1 MKRFLRALVFVLIT
15 VFLVSCSLS
24 GDNNEQSGEVVDQT
38 LPRSPS
44 PANNEQNQ
52 SLVVTLSWVYDGAE
66 TFDIYFGENTP
77 PRTLI
82 AANRAENS
90 LIVPGLDYSTR
101 YYWQVIAEL
110 PNGDIV
116 EGPIWSFV
124 TKPRGTTDEGYVLI
138 DYGLE
143 TEPPTFV
150 NVFFQVID
158 LNGIGVDNLTTSDFE
173 VYEDGEQVSIS
184 ESNLQVIK
192 SDELPYTLQ
201 LVLMLDNSSSLLNN
215 LDDIIIHATNFVN
228 SLSPQFEMAVY
239 KFSEDPILIQDFTSD
254 KAVLINAINDIK
266 NDVYETT
273 DLYGAVIE
281 GADKMEDSFSRDE
294 IIQTA
299 MIIFTDGDDT
309 QAEHTLSEALN
320 AASSKRIYT
329 VGLGTDVK
337 PEVLEKI
344 GNAGFFAIGDVG
356 ELSDTFIEI
365 EDELVKYA
373 NSFYQIRY
381 KSPKRGNKLH
391 DLLIQMVDNPNNS
404 VIRGT
409 FNSKDFFSASPGVY
423 VNATPDNPTGV
434 SEITMIAGGS
444 EVVEGSS
451 FYGDLEPV
459 YEWLSLSPTI
469 VEVSVDVD
477 DPSIATLRAVGSSGQ
492 SGIVRLRDTA
502 NGFTKAITVRIQ

>member
-1 MKRFLRALVFVLIT
+1 MNRFLRALVFFFIA

-24 GDNNEQSGEVVDQT
+24 GDDEQSSQPVDGT
-38 LPRSPS
+38 LPRAPS

-52 SLVVTLSWVYDGAE
+52 PLVVTLSWAYEGAQTYDV
-66 TFDIYFGENTP
+66 YFGERTP

-82 AANRAENS
+82 AANRAERS

-101 YYWQVIAEL
+101 YYWQVIAEHA
-110 PNGDIV
+110 NGDRV

-143 TEPPTFV
+143 TEAPTYV
-150 NVFFQVID
+150 NVYFQVID
-158 LNGIGVDNLTTSDFE
+158 LNGIGIDNLTASDFE

-184 ESNLQVIK
+184 ESGLQVIK
-192 SDELPYTLQ
+192 SAELPYTLQ
-201 LVLMLDNSSSLLNN
+201 IVLMLDNSTSLLNN
-215 LDDIIIHATNFVN
+215 LNDIITHATNFVN
-228 SLSPQFEMAVY
+228 GLSTQFEIAVY

-254 KAVLINAINDIK
+254 KALLTTAINDIK

-320 AASSKRIYT
+320 SSSSKRVYT
-329 VGLGTDVK
+329 VGLGPDIK

-344 GNAGFFAIGDVG
+344 GNAGFFAIGDVN

-381 KSPKRGNKLH
+381 KSPKRGNNLH
-391 DLLIQMVDNPNNS
+391 DLLIQLVDNPNNS

-409 FNSKDFFSASPGVY
+409 FNSKDFFSAAPGVY
-423 VNATPDNPTGV
+423 INATPDNPAGT
-434 SEITMIAGGS
+434 SELTLISGAS
-444 EVVEGSS
+444 QSVQASS
-451 FYGDLEPV
+451 FYGDFEPE
-459 YEWLSLSPTI
+459 YEWLSLAPNI
-469 VEVSVDVD
+469 VEVAVDTD
-477 DPSIATLRAVGSSGQ
+477 DPSIAVIKAVGSAGQ
-492 SGIVRLRDTA
+492 SAVVRLRDIA
-502 NGFTKAITVRIQ
+502 NGYTRAISVKIE